1 MRQIIGL
8 ALLILGPLLVGTSA
22 IHFEL
27 VADVKKLPPI
37 RRLIFWLR
45 GRKPFM
51 NEIQNSHAQMANK
64 LKGIP
69 LKKHWRTEKT
79 PTVIGIALTLIGFA
93 LSLDYSALSRFWNSI
108 F

>member
-1 MRQIIGL
+1 MIGL

-27 VADVKKLPPI
+27 VADVKQLPLLK
-37 RRLIFWLR
+37 RWLYWLR

-51 NEIQNSHAQMANK
+51 KEIQDNQAQIPNMI
-64 LKGIP
+64 KGIP
-69 LKKHWRTEKT
+69 PKKHWRTGKT
-79 PTVIGIALTLIGFA
+79 PTVIGISLTLIGFA
-93 LSLDYSALSRFWNSI
+93 LSLDYSALSRFLNSI